1 VSSNYYTKPGTCLPL
16 FAAST
21 PQNPCTNASA
31 GFPLQSGLSS
41 SIIQSQSLSHHQNK
55 TDASKQFNS
64 RQSKHPF
71 IKQTFTQLT
80 LFYIA
85 VNFFLLKTILV
96 FGAGKSATVLID
108 YLKDVCTVHQ
118 WQVIV
123 ADANLHAALSKTN
136 SHPHSKAVEVNVT
149 IEEERRMLITDASI
163 VISLLPPHLHILV
176 AKDCVA
182 IGRSL
187 LTASYVDEGI
197 KNLEAEIKSK
207 ELLFLC
213 EMGLDPGIDHMSA
226 MQLIDAIKAKGGTV
240 TSFKSHCGGLVAP
253 ESDTNPWHY
262 KISWNPRNIVM
273 AGSAGA
279 TYKLDNEII
288 QKPYNNIF
296 EDCEKLQIAA
306 LPPLAWYPNRDSL
319 SYIPLYKLNEAA
331 TFIRTT
337 LRYADFCKGWD
348 VMVDLELTDE
358 HDTSLVSKCKTFADW
373 MELKLFKPEQRD
385 ISFRMYLELYAEEEA
400 HEKIIEQF
408 DFLELNSVE
417 LLPAHVKCSADI
429 LQYRLEQKLVLKPA
443 DKDMIVMLHEIDY
456 TLNEQLHSVKSSL
469 IVKGEDHLRTAMA
482 KTVGLPLG
490 IAAKLILEEKIK
502 LKGLHIPTHQD
513 IYEPV
518 LEELAQN
525 EVVFTEI
532 HQ

>member
-1 VSSNYYTKPGTCLPL
+1 M
-16 FAAST
+16 
-21 PQNPCTNASA
+21 
-31 GFPLQSGLSS
+31 
-41 SIIQSQSLSHHQNK
+41 
-55 TDASKQFNS
+55 
-64 RQSKHPF
+64 
-71 IKQTFTQLT
+71 
-80 LFYIA
+80 
-85 VNFFLLKTILV
+85 KTILV

-108 YLKDVCTVHQ
+108 YLKDVCTSHQ
-118 WQVIV
+118 WQLIV
-123 ADANLHAALSKTN
+123 ADANLQTALSKTN
-136 SHPHSKAVEVNVT
+136 NHPQTKAVEVNVT
-149 IEEERRMLITDASI
+149 VEEERRMLITDASI
-163 VISLLPPHLHILV
+163 VISLLPPHLHIHI

-182 IGRSL
+182 VGRSL
-187 LTASYVDEGI
+187 LTASYVDDGI

-226 MQLIDAIKAKGGTV
+226 MQLIDDIKAKGGTI

-253 ESDTNPWHY
+253 DSDNNPWHY

-279 TYKLDNEII
+279 TYKLNNEII
-288 QKPYNNIF
+288 QKQYNNVF
-296 EDCEKLQIAA
+296 EDCEELQIAA

-319 SYIPLYKLNEAA
+319 SYIPLYHLQDTA

-348 VMVDLELTDE
+348 VVVDLELTDE
-358 HDTSLVSKCKTFADW
+358 NDHSLVSTCKSFADW
-373 MELKLFKPEQRD
+373 MEQKLFKAEQRD
-385 ISFRMYLELYAEEEA
+385 ISFRMYLELYVDEA
-400 HEKIIEQF
+400 DHEKIIQQF
-408 DFLELNSVE
+408 EFLELNSLE

-429 LQYRLEQKLVLKPA
+429 VQHLLEQKLALKPA

-456 TLNEQLHSVKSSL
+456 TLNQQQHSVKSSL
-469 IVKGEDHLRTAMA
+469 IVLGEDNLRTAMA

-502 LKGLHIPTHQD
+502 LKGLQIPTHKE

-518 LEELAQN
+518 LLELALNQVAFR
-525 EVVFTEI
+525 ET
-532 HQ
+532 HH